1 MITKLVI
8 LIMSAT
14 LGRCG
19 PAPAPATA
27 ADEAEAATAAP
38 AVVLALADPPPRVIH
53 ADPETADDLL
63 ARLERSASDLR
74 DFQAGVTYWKW
85 DSVLERDEIRQGE
98 VVYQVDPVNGTKRFA
113 ILLERLIVGNRARTL
128 RKHYVFDGTWLVEI
142 DHDSRMFIKR
152 QIVPP
157 GKRFDPL
164 KLGEGPFPLP
174 IGQTRDEVRA
184 RFEVERLDRPRN
196 ETLAKRLSGKRVDGL
211 RLVPKPHTPQAKDIR
226 EVEIFYDAATLLP
239 VGISLREIDGDRKTV
254 VLQDVQRNA
263 GVDAGKLSI
272 EEPDPAEWH
281 IDVQPWPQ

>member
-1 MITKLVI
+1 MCPRNAGPMITKLVI

-98 VVYQVDPVNGTKRFA
+98 VVYQVDPVTGTKRFA

-128 RKHYVFDGTWLVEI
+128 RKHPRGSMVDVTMSSQPSL
-142 DHDSRMFIKR
+142 SRSSTMT
-152 QIVPP
+152 PP
-157 GKRFDPL
+157 H
-164 KLGEGPFPLP
+164 
-174 IGQTRDEVRA
+174 
-184 RFEVERLDRPRN
+184 RLNVSTPRRV
-196 ETLAKRLSGKRVDGL
+196 AISGN
-211 RLVPKPHTPQAKDIR
+211 
-226 EVEIFYDAATLLP
+226 LLM
-239 VGISLREIDGDRKTV
+239 S
-254 VLQDVQRNA
+254 
-263 GVDAGKLSI
+263 
-272 EEPDPAEWH
+272 
-281 IDVQPWPQ
+281 